1 MNRCGKFPLALV
13 ARTFVLSHAMHSNL
27 KERAENAMPGG
38 VNSPV
43 RAFRSVGGEPIYAQ
57 SARGAELHTTDG
69 RTLIDYCMSFG
80 PMILGH
86 AHPAVVE
93 AVQQAVARGTSY
105 AVTTEAEIEMA
116 ELIREAIPS
125 MERVRLVSSGTE
137 ACMTAIRLS
146 RGFTG
151 REKVL
156 KFSGCYHGHAD
167 CMLVKAGSGVAGIAS
182 ASSAGVP
189 AGCAANTL
197 VARYNHL
204 EDVDAVIAEHGRDLA
219 AIVVEPVAANVG
231 LILPDP
237 GFLEG
242 LRSRADAVGA
252 LLMFD
257 EVINGFRFTFGGYQ
271 NVCGV
276 KPDITCLGKI
286 IGGGMPVGAIGG
298 RTDVMEHLAPLGDV
312 YQAGTLSGNPVSVAA
327 GLATLRWLKNHPPYP
342 ALERDTA
349 GLVSA
354 IRHAAAR
361 HGIPVTI
368 PVLGSI
374 FSVFFGAVAVRD
386 FDDVMRTEK
395 DRYVRVFHEL
405 MKHGVYMPPSPFE
418 VSFLSVAHTPEHL
431 QRTIAA
437 WEHAMEALR

>member
-1 MNRCGKFPLALV
+1 MTTSLQQ
-13 ARTFVLSHAMHSNL
+13 
-27 KERAENAMPGG
+27 RAEQAMPGG

-43 RAFRSVGGEPIYAQ
+43 RAFRSVGGQPIYAK
-57 SARGAELHTTDG
+57 SAHGAELTTTEN
-69 RTLIDYCMSFG
+69 RKLIDYCMSFG
-80 PMILGH
+80 PLILGH
-86 AHPAVVE
+86 AHPSVVE
-93 AVQQAVARGTSY
+93 AVQQAVMRGTSY

-125 MERVRLVSSGTE
+125 MQRVRLVSSGTE
-137 ACMTAIRLS
+137 ACMTAIRLA

-189 AGCAANTL
+189 AGCASNTL

-204 EDVDAVIAEHGRDLA
+204 EDVDDLLEEHGKDLA

-231 LILPDP
+231 LILPDN
-237 GFLEG
+237 GFLDG
-242 LRSRADAVGA
+242 LRARADTIGA
-252 LLMFD
+252 LLIFD

-271 NVCGV
+271 NLCGV

-298 RTDVMEHLAPLGDV
+298 RADAMEHLAPLGDV

-327 GLATLRWLKNHPPYP
+327 GLATLRWLKENHPY
-342 ALERDTA
+342 ADLERQTA
-349 GLVSA
+349 YLVSA
-354 IRHAAAR
+354 IQIAASR
-361 HGIPVTI
+361 NSIPVTI
-368 PVLGSI
+368 PTLGSV
-374 FSVFFGAVAVRD
+374 FSVFFGDFEVRD

-395 DRYVRVFHEL
+395 DHYIKVFHAL
-405 MKHGVYMPPSPFE
+405 MKHGVYMPPSPYE
-418 VSFLSVAHTPEHL
+418 VSFLSVAHSAE
-431 QRTIAA
+431 QIQKTIIAWDAA
-437 WEHAMEALR
+437 LEELTS

>member
-1 MNRCGKFPLALV
+1 MQQ
-13 ARTFVLSHAMHSNL
+13 TL
-27 KERAENAMPGG
+27 KERAEMAMPGG

-43 RAFRSVGGEPIYAQ
+43 RAFRSVGGQPIYAK
-57 SARGAELHTTDG
+57 SALGAELETTDG
-69 RTLIDYCMSFG
+69 RKLIDYCMSFG
-80 PMILGH
+80 PLILGH
-86 AHPAVVE
+86 AHSSVVE
-93 AVQQAVARGTSY
+93 AVQQAVMRGTSY

-137 ACMTAIRLS
+137 ACMTAIRLA

-189 AGCAANTL
+189 LGCAANTL

-204 EDVDAVIAEHGRDLA
+204 EDVDAVIAEHGKDLA
-219 AIVVEPVAANVG
+219 AIVVEPIAANVG
-231 LILPDP
+231 LILPEN
-237 GFLEG
+237 GFLDG
-242 LRSRADAVGA
+242 LRARADATGA

-257 EVINGFRFTFGGYQ
+257 EVINGFRFTWGGYQ
-271 NVCGV
+271 NLCGV

-298 RTDVMEHLAPLGDV
+298 RADVMEHLAPLGDV

-327 GLATLRWLKNHPPYP
+327 GLATLRWLKDNNPYT
-342 ALERDTA
+342 ALERETA
-349 GLVSA
+349 YLVSA
-354 IRHAAAR
+354 IQIAASR
-361 HGIPVTI
+361 NSIPVTI
-368 PVLGSI
+368 PTFGSV
-374 FSVFFGAVAVRD
+374 FSVFFGDFTVRD

-395 DRYVRVFHEL
+395 DHYISVFHSL
-405 MKHGVYMPPSPFE
+405 MKYGVYMPPSPFE
-418 VSFLSVAHTPEHL
+418 VSFLSVAHTAEHI
-431 QRTIAA
+431 QKTIAA
-437 WEHAMEALR
+437 WESALEELKT

>member
-1 MNRCGKFPLALV
+1 
-13 ARTFVLSHAMHSNL
+13 
-27 KERAENAMPGG
+27 MPGG

-43 RAFRSVGGEPIYAQ
+43 RAFRSVGGQPIYARQ
-57 SARGAELHTTDG
+57 AHGAELETTDG
-69 RTLIDYCMSFG
+69 RKLIDYCMSFG
-80 PMILGH
+80 PLILGH
-86 AHPAVVE
+86 AHESVVTAVQE
-93 AVQQAVARGTSY
+93 AVLRGTSY

-137 ACMTAIRLS
+137 ACMTAIRLV

-189 AGCAANTL
+189 SGCAANTL

-204 EDVDAVIAEHGRDLA
+204 EDVDQVIKEHGKDLA

-231 LILPDP
+231 LILPDN
-237 GFLEG
+237 GFLVG
-242 LRSRADAVGA
+242 LRSRADSVGA
-252 LLMFD
+252 LLVFD

-271 NVCGV
+271 NICGV
-276 KPDITCLGKI
+276 KPDVTCLGKI

-298 RTDVMEHLAPLGDV
+298 RADVMERLAPLGDV

-327 GLATLRWLKNHPPYP
+327 GLATLRWLRKANPY
-342 ALERDTA
+342 ADLEKKTA
-349 GLVSA
+349 YLVSA
-354 IRHAAAR
+354 IQIAASR
-361 HGIPVTI
+361 NSIPVTI
-368 PVLGSI
+368 PQLGSI
-374 FSVFFGAVAVRD
+374 FSVFFGDVPVRD

-395 DRYVRVFHEL
+395 DRYVKAFHAL
-405 MKHGVYMPPSPFE
+405 LGAGVYMPPSPFE
-418 VSFLSVAHTPEHL
+418 VSFLSTAHTPRHI
-431 QRTIAA
+431 QKTIAA
-437 WEHAMEALR
+437 WEKVMEGLAK

>member
-1 MNRCGKFPLALV
+1 
-13 ARTFVLSHAMHSNL
+13 
-27 KERAENAMPGG
+27 MPGG

-43 RAFRSVGGEPIYAQ
+43 RAFRSVGGEPIYAK
-57 SARGAELHTTDG
+57 SACGAELTTTDG

-80 PMILGH
+80 PLILGH
-86 AHPAVVE
+86 AHASVVE
-93 AVQQAVARGTSY
+93 AVQQAVVRGTSY

-137 ACMTAIRLS
+137 ACMTAIRLA
-146 RGFTG
+146 RGYTG

-204 EDVDAVIAEHGRDLA
+204 EDVDAILAEHGPGLA
-219 AIVVEPVAANVG
+219 AIIVEPVAANVG
-231 LILPDP
+231 LIHPGS
-237 GFLEG
+237 GFLDG
-242 LRSRADAVGA
+242 LRARADATGA
-252 LLMFD
+252 LLIFD
-257 EVINGFRFTFGGYQ
+257 EVINGFRFTYGGYQ
-271 NVCGV
+271 NLCGV

-298 RTDVMEHLAPLGDV
+298 RADVMEHLAPLGDV

-327 GLATLRWLKNHPPYP
+327 GLATLRWLKANNPYP

-349 GLVSA
+349 YLVSA
-354 IRHAAAR
+354 IQIAASR
-361 HGIPVTI
+361 NSIPVTI
-368 PVLGSI
+368 PTLGSI
-374 FSVFFGAVAVRD
+374 FSVFFGDVAVRD

-395 DRYVRVFHEL
+395 DRYIKVFHAL

-418 VSFLSVAHTPEHL
+418 VSFLSVAHTASHI
-431 QRTIAA
+431 QKTIDA
-437 WEHAMEALR
+437 WEAALAELNK

>member
-1 MNRCGKFPLALV
+1 
-13 ARTFVLSHAMHSNL
+13 
-27 KERAENAMPGG
+27 MPGG

-43 RAFRSVGGEPIYAQ
+43 RAFRSVGGEPIYAR
-57 SARGAELHTTDG
+57 SARGAELTTTDG

-80 PMILGH
+80 PLILGH

-93 AVQQAVARGTSY
+93 AVQQAVMRGTSY

-137 ACMTAIRLS
+137 ACMTAIRLA

-189 AGCAANTL
+189 HGCAANTL

-204 EDVDAVIAEHGRDLA
+204 EDVDALISEHGSDLA

-231 LILPDP
+231 LIMPDN
-237 GFLEG
+237 GFLDG
-242 LRSRADAVGA
+242 LRARADAVGA

-271 NVCGV
+271 NLCGV

-327 GLATLRWLKNHPPYP
+327 GLATLRWLKDNNPYA

-349 GLVSA
+349 YLVSA
-354 IRHAAAR
+354 IQIAASR
-361 HGIPVTI
+361 NSIPVTI
-368 PVLGSI
+368 PTLGSI
-374 FSVFFGAVAVRD
+374 FSVFFGDFAVRD

-395 DRYVRVFHEL
+395 DRYIKVFHAL
-405 MKHGVYMPPSPFE
+405 MKHGVYMPPSPYE
-418 VSFLSVAHTPEHL
+418 VSFLSVAHTEQHL
-431 QRTIAA
+431 RKTIAA
-437 WEHAMEALR
+437 WEVALEELVR